1 MVALLVVSAL
11 VLAACGGKSS
21 NVDLSDN
28 KFVGTWK
35 ASGITFAGESESV
48 DEDWILTL
56 NADGTGTLDDG
67 KEVSSFTWS
76 PTDNGFK
83 AKGDVNTTFTEDGD
97 TIKTTIIGAD
107 LVFERQ

>member
-1 MVALLVVSAL
+1 MW
-11 VLAACGGKSS
+11 LA
-21 NVDLSDN
+21 
-28 KFVGTWK
+28 
-35 ASGITFAGESESV
+35 
-48 DEDWILTL
+48 
-56 NADGTGTLDDG
+56 
-67 KEVSSFTWS
+67 VSSFTWS